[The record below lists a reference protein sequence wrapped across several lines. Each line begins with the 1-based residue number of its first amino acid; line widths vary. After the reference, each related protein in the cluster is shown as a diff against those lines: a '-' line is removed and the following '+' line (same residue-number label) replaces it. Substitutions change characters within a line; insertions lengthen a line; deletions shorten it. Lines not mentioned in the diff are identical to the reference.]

1 MYLRLKKLVHMPDA
15 RKQAHAQ
22 LLSQAQSSKP
32 LNWPKNYSG
41 SAAFVDSSVRNNL
54 VGIGTH
60 WEKLGLPA
68 VALTISDASTLS
80 NSLGELAGIDFA
92 IAQVWNAVK
101 FDTLSNKQITVFTDS
116 QYALKALQSL
126 GQDSG
131 QFLTKSIA
139 QMSHEISSSN
149 SNINIQFQ
157 WSPAH
162 SKISGNDKAHR
173 LAQIV
178 TEKGKVVEPS
188 LLRFPTA
195 RSLVGKKAWE
205 VKVKEDYTSLMRT
218 KTGRFIKSIDKGL
231 PSSHTRILYNRKSK
245 MQAGILC
252 QLRTGICRLNSYLF
266 KIQAAESDQCSCDTG
281 IETVHHFLLCCPV
294 VG

>member
-1 MYLRLKKLVHMPDA
+1 MVHMPDA

-32 LNWPKNYSG
+32 LNWPKTI
-41 SAAFVDSSVRNNL
+41 AEVPRLWTASVRNNL
-54 VGIGTH
+54 VGLGTH

-68 VALTISDASTLS
+68 VALTISDASTLL
-80 NSLGELAGIDFA
+80 NFLGELVGIDFA
-92 IAQVWNAVK
+92 VAQVWNAVK
-101 FDTLSNKQITVFTDS
+101 FNALSNKQITVFTDS

-131 QFLTKSIA
+131 QFLTKSIS

-149 SNINIQFQ
+149 TNTNIQFQ

-173 LAQIV
+173 LAQIA
-178 TEKGKVVEPS
+178 TKKGKVFEPS

-195 RSLVGKKAWE
+195 RSLVGNKAWE
-205 VKVKEDYTSLMRT
+205 VKVKEDYTSLL
-218 KTGRFIKSIDKGL
+218 IKNYQVLIHAFCIMANPRCKLG
-231 PSSHTRILYNRKSK
+231 YYVNY
-245 MQAGILC
+245 A
-252 QLRTGICRLNSYLF
+252 QLS
-266 KIQAAESDQCSCDTG
+266 AD
-281 IETVHHFLLCCPV
+281 
-294 VG
+294 